1 MFIGTSNTAKDFNRI
16 AHANRGI
23 APPGHRTSD
32 KGLYG
37 LKSQCNPGHLGKKI
51 HWTGRSE
58 VSQILRVVTSIL
70 GLSPVPGL
78 DRLNHQDSKQEGS

>member
-16 AHANRGI
+16 AHVNRGI

-37 LKSQCNPGHLGKKI
+37 LKSQCNPGHLEKKNY
-51 HWTGRSE
+51 TRPEDPKYLKSS
-58 VSQILRVVTSIL
+58 V
-70 GLSPVPGL
+70 
-78 DRLNHQDSKQEGS
+78 